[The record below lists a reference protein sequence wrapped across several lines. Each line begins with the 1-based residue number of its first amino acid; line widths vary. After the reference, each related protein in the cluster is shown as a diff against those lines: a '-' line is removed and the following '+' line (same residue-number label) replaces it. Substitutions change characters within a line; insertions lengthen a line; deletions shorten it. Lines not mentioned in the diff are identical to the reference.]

1 MKKSL
6 GSVEVD
12 GIKALN
18 PKVTNED
25 DARVPVVG
33 LGASA
38 GGLEAFEQFFRHLT
52 PDSGMAYVLISHLDP
67 GHASMMTEILQRIA
81 AIPII
86 EAKDGMV
93 AEKDHAY
100 IIPPNKNL
108 AIFHGILQLSN
119 PEAPRG
125 QRMPIDFFLR
135 SLAEDLA
142 EKSICVILSGTG
154 TDGTLG
160 VRAIQGAGG
169 VSFVQ
174 DPSTAKYDGMPNSAI
189 QSGLATFSMPV
200 ERMPEEI
207 MKYAKTLPLNRE
219 PKHSI
224 LGTTSSITKILM
236 AIRSTTGHDFSLYKR
251 STILRRIERRMIA
264 HNIENTDAYS
274 RYIKEHPEE
283 VSLLFKELLINVT
296 SFFRDPEAF
305 MVLKKDIL
313 PKLFEN
319 KPEDYTIRVW
329 VPGCATG
336 EEAYT
341 IAIIFREYLAESKR
355 NFQVQIYGTDIDED
369 SIKHARAG
377 IYLPNITADISSE
390 RLGRFFIKD
399 DAGYRI
405 RKEIREMV
413 VFAAQNVIRDPPF
426 SKLDLISCRNLLIYL
441 EPEVQ
446 NRVLHIFHFS
456 LKPGGILLLSPSE
469 NVGNNLD
476 LFGSVDKKRKFFMA
490 KTSSV
495 RPVILGGVTW
505 SDNRFEREAEGTT
518 SIPKETNYSELT
530 RRALIDSYAPPSVVT
545 DEIGNILYVHGD
557 TGKYLRPAPGQAS
570 LNVLEMAREGLRS
583 NLRMAINEVGSM
595 KKKSVSNLRL
605 VKTNGE
611 RQGVNVK
618 VRLLTDPGAAQRL
631 LIISFQDAE
640 ETVAKELPA
649 RKKRPIALER
659 SKHVDELEQELLYT
673 RENLQATIEEM
684 QASNEELKSMNE
696 ELQSM
701 NEELQS
707 TNEEIETSKEELQSV
722 NEELITVN
730 SELQSKI
737 EQLSDMQNDMK
748 NLLDSTDIGTIFLD
762 RNLVLKRF
770 TRKATKVYRLVATDI
785 GRPIFDIKSGIKDW
799 DLVADA
805 KKVLDSLIPWENE
818 IQTEENRWF
827 LVRITPYRTFEN
839 VIDGVVLTFTDITK
853 IKMAEENAR
862 KARELAENI
871 VDTSRDAL
879 LALDGE
885 YKIVSASRSFYEIFH
900 ISPHD
905 AIEKNLF
912 EISNGSWSIPKLREL
927 LGPILLKDSTFE
939 NILLEHDFP
948 LVGHK
953 RMALSARGIS
963 GQDGKMQHIL
973 LVMED
978 VTDRHLPDACIG
990 E

>member
-1 MKKSL
+1 MDEINSL
-6 GSVEVD
+6 NTKR
-12 GIKALN
+12 I
-18 PKVTNED
+18 D
-25 DARVPVVG
+25 DKDAKIPIVG

-38 GGLEAFEQFFRHLT
+38 GGLEAFEQFFRHVT
-52 PDSGMAYVLISHLDP
+52 SDSGMAYVLVSHLDP

-81 AIPII
+81 AIPVV

-93 AEKDHAY
+93 VEKNHVY

-108 AIFHGILQLSN
+108 AVFNRILRLSD

-125 QRMPIDFFLR
+125 QRMPIDFFFR
-135 SLAEDLA
+135 SLSEDQAEM
-142 EKSICVILSGTG
+142 SIGVILSGTG

-160 VRAIQGAGG
+160 VRAIHGAGG

-174 DPSTAKYDGMPNSAI
+174 DPSTARYDGMPNSAI
-189 QSGLATFSMPV
+189 RSDLATYVQPV

-207 MKYAKTLPLNRE
+207 IKYIKTLSLSRDHA
-219 PKHSI
+219 HSI
-224 LGTTSSITKILM
+224 LGTGGSIAKILT
-236 AIRSTTGHDFSLYKR
+236 AIRSATGHDFTLYKR

-264 HNIENTDAYS
+264 QSIENTDAYS
-274 RYIKEHPEE
+274 HYLKEHPEE

-305 MVLKKDIL
+305 LVLKTEII

-319 KPEDYTIRVW
+319 KTEDYTFRVW
-329 VPGCATG
+329 VPGCASG
-336 EEAYT
+336 EEAYS
-341 IAIIFREYLAESKR
+341 IAILFKECMAEFKK
-355 NFQVQIYGTDIDED
+355 NFLVQIYGTDIDED
-369 SIKHARAG
+369 SIQYARSG
-377 IYLPNITADISSE
+377 IYLPNIATDVSSE
-390 RLGRFFIKD
+390 RLSRFFIKD
-399 DAGYRI
+399 EAGYRI

-426 SKLDLISCRNLLIYL
+426 SRLDLVSCRNLLIYI

-446 NRVLHIFHFS
+446 NRILQIFHFS

-469 NVGNNLD
+469 SVGSNLD
-476 LFGSVDKKRKFFMA
+476 LFGSVNKKWKFFAA
-490 KTSSV
+490 KTSAV
-495 RPVILGGVTW
+495 RPVIAGGITW
-505 SDNRFEREAEGTT
+505 SDCRFEKEAEGLKNV
-518 SIPKETNYSELT
+518 PKETNYSELT
-530 RRALIDSYAPPSVVT
+530 RRALIESYAPPSVVT
-545 DEIGNILYVHGD
+545 DEVGNILYVHGD

-583 NLRMAINEVGSM
+583 NLRIAISEVAAM
-595 KKKSVSNLRL
+595 KKVSVSNVRL

-611 RQGVNVK
+611 RHAVNVK
-618 VRLLTDPGAAQRL
+618 VRLLTDTGAAQRL
-631 LIISFQDAE
+631 LIISFQDVE
-640 ETVAKELPA
+640 EPAAKELPA
-649 RKKRPIALER
+649 RKRRPIALEK
-659 SKHVDELEQELLYT
+659 SKRVDELEQELLYT

-696 ELQSM
+696 ELQSV

-748 NLLDSTDIGTIFLD
+748 NLLESTDIGTIFLD
-762 RNLVLKRF
+762 RNFVLKRF
-770 TRKATKVYRLVATDI
+770 TKKATKVFRLVATDV

-799 DLVADA
+799 DLMADA
-805 KKVLDSLIPWENE
+805 KNVLDSLIPRENE
-818 IQTEENRWF
+818 IQTEEDLWF
-827 LVRITPYRTFEN
+827 LVRITPYRTFDN

-853 IKMAEENAR
+853 IKKFEENAR

-871 VDTSRDAL
+871 VDTIKDAL
-879 LALDGE
+879 VALDADF
-885 YKIVSASRSFYEIFH
+885 KVISASRSFYEIFH
-900 ISPHD
+900 ISPHNV
-905 AIEKNLF
+905 IGRNLF
-912 EISNGSWSIPKLREL
+912 EVCNGQWDIPELREL
-927 LGPILLKDSTFE
+927 LGSILPQNSTVE

-948 LVGHK
+948 LIGHK

-963 GQDGKMQHIL
+963 GKDDKVQQIL

-978 VTDRHLPDACIG
+978 LTDRLQPGAR
-990 E
+990 